1 MGNLIEVM
9 KKFIPLTFLMIIF
22 SAGIVYSALT
32 LQYFTA
38 KNSQDGILLEWK
50 TGDEGGVSTFDIERS
65 AGNLNNFIYITT
77 IHSTGNNSYYSYQ
90 DNNITTNPT
99 QSIYYYRL
107 KCIMPNGSYIYSGVI
122 SVVSSVSGIKDTW
135 GSIKAIFR

>member
-1 MGNLIEVM
+1 M
-9 KKFIPLTFLMIIF
+9 KKFIPISFLIILF

-32 LQYFTA
+32 IQYFTA
-38 KNSQDGILLEWK
+38 KNYQNGILLEWK
-50 TGDEGGVSTFDIERS
+50 TNDEGGVSTFDIERS
-65 AGNLNNFIYITT
+65 AGNLNNFIFLST

-90 DNNITTNPT
+90 DNNILQNPS

-107 KCIMPNGSYIYSGVI
+107 KCVMPNGSYSYSNVI
-122 SVVSSVSGIKDTW
+122 SVISSVSGIRDTW

>member
-1 MGNLIEVM
+1 M
-9 KKFIPLTFLMIIF
+9 KKFIPISFLIILF

-32 LQYFTA
+32 IQYFTA
-38 KNSQDGILLEWK
+38 KNYQDGILLEWK
-50 TGDEGGVSTFDIERS
+50 TNDEGGVSTFDIERS
-65 AGNLNNFIYITT
+65 AGNLNNFIFLST

-90 DNNITTNPT
+90 DNNILQNPS

-107 KCIMPNGSYIYSGVI
+107 KCVMPNGSYSYSNVI
-122 SVVSSVSGIKDTW
+122 SVISSVSGIRDTW